1 MNVGHRSRRAL
12 LLASTGLIL
21 VVAGSPACGRKP
33 RARRHA
39 ESEAAAPAEP
49 TPDNTPIDVLR
60 TPSGMVLKLDEPTP
74 LPGKETT
81 PQVSPSPGPAR

>member
-12 LLASTGLIL
+12 LMASAGLLLLI
-21 VVAGSPACGRKP
+21 AGSPACGRKP

-39 ESEAAAPAEP
+39 ESEVPAAAEP

-60 TPSGMVLKLDEPTP
+60 TPAGMVLKLDEPTP
-74 LPGKETT
+74 LPGKEIT
-81 PQVSPSPGPAR
+81 PQVSPSPGAAR